1 MFEQP
6 QVKALLGYDIVDGV
20 SIEEYER
27 WLADIHFPDLLANP
41 HLQRLVANDIIRPI
55 TASSAGTSTMEEPA
69 TFYRIVELHFAD
81 RDAYDK
87 YLAWFEENPIDPSR
101 GPAGRT
107 KFHFYVLADS
117 STTDRD
123 HAYQPPL

>member
-1 MFEQP
+1 M
-6 QVKALLGYDIVDGV
+6 

-55 TASSAGTSTMEEPA
+55 TASSAGTSTMEEPV

-87 YLAWFEENPIDPSR
+87 YLAWFEENPIHASR

-107 KFHFYVLADS
+107 RQKPADIPS
-117 STTDRD
+117 QQCLGILLPT
-123 HAYQPPL
+123 AF